1 MEKTY
6 NPKDIEEPLYN
17 FWEKNGYF
25 KPNNNL
31 NQPSFCIMMPPPN
44 ITGNLHMG
52 HAFQQTIM
60 DILIRY
66 NRMQGKNTL
75 WQVGTDHAGIA
86 TQILVERQIY
96 LKEHKT
102 KKDYNRN
109 DFIKKI
115 WLWKKKYNLIV
126 TKQMRRLGNSVDW
139 DREKFTLDPDICHS
153 VKEAFIIFYKN
164 NLIYQKKRLVHWDS
178 KLETVIS
185 DLEVEHRLIKSNK
198 WFIRYPIVCNKKK
211 NNNLIK
217 YLIVSTTRPETL
229 LGDTALAVNPEDQNY
244 NQFIG
249 QFVMCPLVNRII
261 PIIGDQH
268 ADITKGTGCVKITPA
283 HDFNDYKIGLRH
295 KLPMINIFTFNG
307 KIKTHF
313 DVYDHKGEISKIYSL
328 SVPAKFQNLDIIS
341 ARVKIIKEIQKI
353 GLLEKIEECDI
364 LTPHSDRSGVI
375 IQPMLTNQWY
385 LKTSKLANLAIS
397 AVKDKKVNFIP
408 SQYKAMYLSWMNNIE
423 DWCISR
429 QLWWGHRIPVWYDY
443 QKNIYV
449 GHSENEI
456 RKKYKISNDII
467 LTQDE
472 DVLDTWFSSGLWTFS
487 TLGWPK
493 KTEFLK
499 IFHPTNVLV
508 SGFDI
513 IFFWI
518 ARMIMLTMY
527 LIKDNLGVSHIPF
540 KDVYITGLIRDEE
553 GQKMSKSKGNVIDPL
568 DMIDGISLN
577 DLIKKRTNNLLQPQ
591 LFDRIKKRTIN
602 QFPNGISPT
611 GTDALR
617 FTFCALASN
626 TRDIKW
632 DMSRLKGYRNF
643 CNKLWN
649 ASRFVLIHTKD
660 HRFFHFQINNMLFIN
675 KWILIEFNNTVKLYR
690 DSLDNYRF
698 DISAN
703 VLYDFTWNTFCD
715 WYLEFVKL
723 IIKFGS
729 SEDIYFTKNILVYIL
744 EELLKLLHPIIP
756 FITESIWQRI
766 KKIKNIK
773 EKTIM
778 LQSFPKYN
786 NLFCNEKVVL
796 HMNWI
801 KKIIIFLRNIRA
813 EMNIG
818 SKKFLS
824 LFLKNVSLDQEKIIQ
839 ENFLLLKNIGHLD
852 KIKMVSQSYK
862 EPFLSI
868 KKIIDGVEV
877 LIPLL
882 KVVDKKVELNRLNK
896 EIKNIKLKIS
906 FIEKKFLNKD
916 FLYYAPQHV
925 IEKEKEKLK
934 NLNEIY
940 SKLSYQIEI
949 FNGSFYDNQ

>member
-1 MEKTY
+1 SFSLHKEQTDCVIVGVFKPCRLTRSANNLDEYSNGYISQLINQDKNLISLAKVALTHSLAIDLGLTAAKKLSNLPPNICNPLYLSLQAEKLSKKY
-6 NPKDIEEPLYN
+6 NNIDVTTIDINQMKSLGMHAYLAVSRGSENKPYMSVVQYSGKNVINKKIIILIGKGLTFDSGGISIKPSQNMHEMKYDMCGAAAVYGTLIMAAELNLPLNIIGILAGCENMPGGSAFRPGDILTTMSGKTVEVLNTDAEGRLVLCDVLKYIERFSPDIVIDVATLTGACVVALGNDVTGLFSNNEDLVNDLKKASQQTNDKVWRLPLFKEYEKDINSNVADFSNVGNGKAGAITAACFLSQFTKKYHWAHLDIAGTAWESGVNKGSTGRPVELLSQFLLNMSHYTQYIEEPLYN

-408 SQYKAMYLSWMNNIE
+408 SQY
-423 DWCISR
+423 
-429 QLWWGHRIPVWYDY
+429 
-443 QKNIYV
+443 
-449 GHSENEI
+449 
-456 RKKYKISNDII
+456 
-467 LTQDE
+467 
-472 DVLDTWFSSGLWTFS
+472 
-487 TLGWPK
+487 
-493 KTEFLK
+493 
-499 IFHPTNVLV
+499 
-508 SGFDI
+508 
-513 IFFWI
+513 
-518 ARMIMLTMY
+518 
-527 LIKDNLGVSHIPF
+527 
-540 KDVYITGLIRDEE
+540 
-553 GQKMSKSKGNVIDPL
+553 
-568 DMIDGISLN
+568 
-577 DLIKKRTNNLLQPQ
+577 
-591 LFDRIKKRTIN
+591 
-602 QFPNGISPT
+602 
-611 GTDALR
+611 
-617 FTFCALASN
+617 
-626 TRDIKW
+626 
-632 DMSRLKGYRNF
+632 
-643 CNKLWN
+643 
-649 ASRFVLIHTKD
+649 
-660 HRFFHFQINNMLFIN
+660 
-675 KWILIEFNNTVKLYR
+675 
-690 DSLDNYRF
+690 
-698 DISAN
+698 
-703 VLYDFTWNTFCD
+703 
-715 WYLEFVKL
+715 
-723 IIKFGS
+723 
-729 SEDIYFTKNILVYIL
+729 
-744 EELLKLLHPIIP
+744 
-756 FITESIWQRI
+756 
-766 KKIKNIK
+766 
-773 EKTIM
+773 
-778 LQSFPKYN
+778 
-786 NLFCNEKVVL
+786 
-796 HMNWI
+796 
-801 KKIIIFLRNIRA
+801 
-813 EMNIG
+813 
-818 SKKFLS
+818 
-824 LFLKNVSLDQEKIIQ
+824 
-839 ENFLLLKNIGHLD
+839 
-852 KIKMVSQSYK
+852 
-862 EPFLSI
+862 
-868 KKIIDGVEV
+868 
-877 LIPLL
+877 
-882 KVVDKKVELNRLNK
+882 
-896 EIKNIKLKIS
+896 
-906 FIEKKFLNKD
+906 
-916 FLYYAPQHV
+916 
-925 IEKEKEKLK
+925 
-934 NLNEIY
+934 
-940 SKLSYQIEI
+940 
-949 FNGSFYDNQ
+949 